1 MINIAQIQTEKRI
14 NKVKFKLVVNKN
26 KDNNNNPEKDVENNM
41 NNKKWITLKEINL
54 KIKLVKF

>member
-41 NNKKWITLKEINL
+41 NNKK
-54 KIKLVKF
+54 